1 MVFLD
6 WNAMLIFG
14 DFTPLFFSLIAL
26 AYVMTVGGIL
36 KGLYAGSLIN
46 LLIIV
51 LTYWLNSYFHTS
63 LDLISLVVLEI
74 FLAVVWILSLG
85 KT

>member
-1 MVFLD
+1 MFLD

-14 DFTPLFFSLIAL
+14 EFTPLFFSLVAL
-26 AYVMTVGGIL
+26 AYVMTIGGIL
-36 KGLYAGSLIN
+36 KGLYAGSLVN
-46 LLIIV
+46 LLIII

-63 LDLISLVVLEI
+63 LDLTSLVALEI
-74 FLAVVWILSLG
+74 LLATVWILSLG